1 MTLMLHAGANEIDY
15 TSLRA
20 LNVQRI
26 AEVVKEWDEP
36 TFEEFDTRNA
46 WRLFNATTFALNG
59 RIAENP
65 GITRRLHTVIDGI
78 CDRIN

>member
-1 MTLMLHAGANEIDY
+1 MYRDGII
-15 TSLRA
+15 
-20 LNVQRI
+20 NVQRI

-36 TFEEFDTRNA
+36 TFEDFNERNA

-65 GITRRLHTVIDGI
+65 GITARLHRVIHGV
-78 CDRIN
+78 CEHIN